1 MLSKD
6 YENGVLQFDEKVHED
21 LKLKHPALADAKKD
35 SLLYGPMNKIPN
47 CYFDEIDEMMI
58 GKAASLTKGS
68 GDPLHVDAINF
79 DICH

>member
-6 YENGVLQFDEKVHED
+6 YENGVLQFDKKVLED
-21 LKLKHPALADAKKD
+21 LKLKHPAPADVKKD

-47 CYFDEIDEMMI
+47 CYFDEINEMMI
-58 GKAASLTKGS
+58 GKVASLTKGS
-68 GDPLHVDAINF
+68 GGPSHVDAINF